1 MKRLSIASFPALA
14 LLLLAGC
21 APIEELEQ
29 ENSLLRRRIDSLEVL
44 RESCNA
50 RLATLTQRISSLEQ
64 EKMSLEENA
73 RQMGQQLTAEGRLP
87 VVAVEPSM
95 TPATVVA
102 AVPVEARSSEP
113 SPARPDPAEAKKDP
127 KSATP
132 LKDRRPAEE
141 AAAAASRR
149 PAVPPGSDKLPEQP
163 SGKVE
168 VPVGDNPAAQPPPT
182 EVSGGP
188 ASDRYL
194 SKYQEA
200 LTLFN
205 RRNYTRALQMF
216 EALADTDPPNDMN
229 DNAWYW
235 KGECLFALRKYLEAV
250 SAFSAVIGMR
260 GADKKEAALMMRANT
275 YKKLGRNAA
284 AKEDYRRVV
293 ELFPNGEYRSRAQKQ
308 LRGMR

>member
-1 MKRLSIASFPALA
+1 MKCLSIASFPALA

-73 RQMGQQLTAEGRLP
+73 RQMGRKLTEEGRLP
-87 VVAVEPSM
+87 VAVVEPSK
-95 TPATVVA
+95 TPTTVVA
-102 AVPVEARSSEP
+102 AAKAEPRSSEP
-113 SPARPDPAEAKKDP
+113 SPSRSDPAASKNEP
-127 KSATP
+127 KPAAP
-132 LKDRRPAEE
+132 VKDRDPAKD
-141 AAAAASRR
+141 APAAASRL
-149 PAVPPGSDKLPEQP
+149 PAVPPGGGTPPEQP
-163 SGKVE
+163 SEKVE
-168 VPVGDNPAAQPPPT
+168 APVGDDPAA
-182 EVSGGP
+182 VSGEP

-205 RRNYTRALQMF
+205 RRNYARALQMF

-235 KGECLFALRKYLEAV
+235 KGECLFALRKYQEAV

-260 GADKKEAALMMRANT
+260 GADKQEAALMMRANT